1 MRSEKFDNIINEV
14 KNNPPVMPDAL
25 PDRFISFDEVEP
37 LSIEADVF
45 RKDRYEEILEE
56 YKDKRIIASVYYKE
70 PNILKRIYKAIVR
83 KFTSIMYLVAIEEQE
98 RHNQRS
104 EEIERMI
111 LGRFEEL
118 DRENKFLKKRLEACE
133 KEINRL
139 TGKTEG
145 MGDNK

>member
-1 MRSEKFDNIINEV
+1 MRF
-14 KNNPPVMPDAL
+14 L
-25 PDRFISFDEVEP
+25 ISFDEVEP

-45 RKDRYEEILEE
+45 RKSRYKEILDE
-56 YKDKRIIASVYYKE
+56 YKDNRIISSVYYKE
-70 PNILKRIYKAIVR
+70 PNIFRRLYKAIVR
-83 KFTSIMYLVAIEEQE
+83 KLTSIMYLVAIEEQE

-133 KEINRL
+133 NEINRL
-139 TGKTEG
+139 NGKTEG